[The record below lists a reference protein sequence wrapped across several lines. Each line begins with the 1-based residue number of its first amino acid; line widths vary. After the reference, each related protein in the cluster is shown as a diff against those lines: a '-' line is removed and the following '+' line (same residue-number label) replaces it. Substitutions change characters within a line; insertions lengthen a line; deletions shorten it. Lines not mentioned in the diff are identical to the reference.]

1 MEVPAVLLAV
11 GLFAALPVPGVPASS
26 PAPGGPASSSA
37 PVATGCATPDAPAAV
52 IRAARPDL
60 APLGGERHVTGV
72 VRVLVSLD
80 AQGRVTDTR
89 IERSSSQ
96 LLNRAALDAAKK
108 STYQPALRACSP
120 IPSKYLFSVVIGSL

>member
-11 GLFAALPVPGVPASS
+11 GLLAASPVPA
-26 PAPGGPASSSA
+26 
-37 PVATGCATPDAPAAV
+37 ATGCATPDAPAVV
-52 IRAARPDL
+52 IRAVKPDL
-60 APLGGERHVTGV
+60 PPLGGERHVTGV

-96 LLNRAALDAAKK
+96 ILNQAALDAAKK
-108 STYQPALRACSP
+108 STYQPALRDCTP
-120 IPSKYLFSVVIGSL
+120 VPSKYLFSVIIDSL